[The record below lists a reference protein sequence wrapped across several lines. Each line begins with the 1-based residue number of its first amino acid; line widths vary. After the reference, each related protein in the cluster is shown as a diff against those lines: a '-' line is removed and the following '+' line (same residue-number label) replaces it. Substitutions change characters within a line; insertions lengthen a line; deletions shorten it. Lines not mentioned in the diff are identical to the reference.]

1 MSREPQEFALAH
13 LPNARNIPVR
23 ELAARLAE
31 IPDSDA
37 VVFVCRSG
45 ARSLVASGIAHRS
58 GLRAPAHLEGGLLA
72 WAREIDP
79 SFEVAA
85 AR

>member
-1 MSREPQEFALAH
+1 
-13 LPNARNIPVR
+13 
-23 ELAARLAE
+23 
-31 IPDSDA
+31 
-37 VVFVCRSG
+37 VCRSG